1 MGWRGHDRT
10 EEADTV
16 VGRRRRRRRR
26 RSTNDAA
33 LDDPS
38 ACHRDGFVE
47 AVERRW

>member
-16 VGRRRRRRRR
+16 VGRRRRRR
-26 RSTNDAA
+26 STNDEA

-38 ACHRDGFVE
+38 ACDRGGFE